1 MSDKEKNKII
11 QKDEN
16 GYIYRKYPGEQLISE
31 VIELM
36 EKNLSEPY
44 PIYTYRYFLDKWPD
58 LCVMCFDESQEKEIF
73 IGGIVGGVE
82 ITSKNKTKGY
92 IAMIAIKDEYRGKK
106 IAQNIVKIFI
116 DKIKTTYNLDEI
128 YLETEVDNFP
138 ALKLYESLGFV
149 RVRMNHNYY
158 LNGKS
163 AYRLKYWIN

>member
-1 MSDKEKNKII
+1 MSDKNKII
-11 QKDEN
+11 EKDEY
-16 GYIYRKYPGEQLISE
+16 GYVYRKYPGEHHITQ

-44 PIYTYRYFLDKWPD
+44 PIYTYRYFLEKWPD
-58 LCVMCFDESQEKEIF
+58 LCIMCFDESKEGSESF

-106 IAQNIVKIFI
+106 IAQNIVKIFM

-128 YLETEVDNFP
+128 YLETEVDNIA
-138 ALKLYESLGFV
+138 ALKLYESVGFV
-149 RVRMNHNYY
+149 RVKLNHNYY